1 MSSSNQPSRRATR
14 TGHSRPMTS
23 GTSGIH
29 PDPFD
34 RDRLGR
40 MGAGQRREPSVN
52 SQLARR
58 LAGFRGTSNATLKA
72 RQAARRASQGSAL
85 DHMQRVVVK
94 VHVSRHR
101 PGKVHGSALRHVSYI
116 GRESASL
123 DGKHGVFYDATQE
136 GLEARKIVRDWEHD
150 RHHFRL
156 IVSAENAG
164 DLPELKLYIRR
175 VMAGVERD
183 LGTPLQWLAVD
194 HYNTD
199 NPHTHVLLRGL
210 KQDQTDLVMPR
221 KYVSYGIRFQA
232 EKVATEML
240 GPRSADDIRREHDNQ
255 IKAERFTALDRMI
268 ERSIEVGEAGQT
280 GRIDFHPDKPIG
292 FAIDDRKRVL
302 GRLQFLQTMDLAKKG
317 RGTWWI
323 LDPEFG
329 SKLRDLGRR
338 NDLIKT
344 LYASLG
350 TQAGFV
356 ERMNAREVSAQ
367 PILGELVT
375 KGSVDEISDRKF
387 VVVRDTAGKL
397 YYGQVPADE
406 NFRRAQSGTVVELGA
421 QTQRQKILLGEIAAV
436 AKGRGGVYTA
446 ADHATYLSQQ
456 RPELTSDQ
464 AAARVRSAAA
474 KLAFVAG
481 HSGSGVTQVAEGKFQ
496 IDAPAF
502 ERFASAR
509 RSQTDMRIVSAHG
522 LNQQV
527 EAQAFTWLDRQLL
540 QSKETGQTAVAHW
553 HGEFATALERRRK
566 WLVAQGLAE
575 FTGPDRSAIA
585 FKAGAVAHLRSA
597 EFRQLQ
603 TSVAREFKRPA
614 ARLPRETTITGQYL
628 GLRESHAGPVAL
640 ISAPQRLY
648 VTRWTRQ
655 FSAVQPGNAV
665 TVRLDRCGKLT
676 LQTASQGLVE
686 SKLFNQARQ
695 LELNRELDQE
705 LER

>member
-1 MSSSNQPSRRATR
+1 MSPSNRHHRTQFGNAYSRSPA
-14 TGHSRPMTS
+14 S
-23 GTSGIH
+23 GMR
-29 PDPFD
+29 PDPYD

-40 MGAGQRREPSVN
+40 MGGGHDHEPSVN

-58 LAGFRGTSNATLKA
+58 LAGFKGPSSATLKA
-72 RQAARRASQGSAL
+72 RQAARRSGHGARLA
-85 DHMQRVVVK
+85 HMQRVVVK

-101 PGKVHGSALRHVSYI
+101 PGKVHGSVLRHVSYV

-136 GLEARKIVRDWEHD
+136 GLNARQIVKDWEQD

-156 IVSAENAG
+156 IVSAENAD
-164 DLPELKLYIRR
+164 DLPELKQYIRR
-175 VMAGVERD
+175 VMAGVQRD
-183 LGTPLQWLAVD
+183 LETPLQWLAVD

-199 NPHTHVLLRGL
+199 NPHTHVLLRGR

-221 KYVSYGIRFQA
+221 KYVSYGLRFQA

-280 GRIDFHPDKPIG
+280 GRIDLHPDKRIG
-292 FAIDDRKRVL
+292 FAVDDRKRVL

-329 SKLRDLGRR
+329 SKLRDLGQR

-356 ERMNAREVSAQ
+356 ERMNAREISAQ
-367 PILGELVT
+367 PIVGELVS

-387 VVVRDTAGKL
+387 VVVRDSAGKL
-397 YYGQVPADE
+397 YYGQVPGDE
-406 NFRRAQSGTVVELGA
+406 NFRRAQSGAVVELGA
-421 QTQRQKILLGEIAAV
+421 QAQRQRTVFREIAAV
-436 AKGRGGVYTA
+436 AQGHNGVYTA
-446 ADHATYLSQQ
+446 ADHATFISQQ
-456 RPELTSDQ
+456 SLELTPDQ

-481 HSGSGVTQVAEGKFQ
+481 HNGSGVTTVGDAAEGKFQ
-496 IDAPAF
+496 INAPVF

-509 RSQTDMRIVSAHG
+509 RSQTDMRILSTHS
-522 LNQQV
+522 LKQQA
-527 EAQAFTWLDRQLL
+527 EARAFTWLDRQLL
-540 QSKETGQTAVAHW
+540 QTGQAASAAW
-553 HGEFATALERRRK
+553 QGEFATALNRRRQ
-566 WLVAQGLAE
+566 WLVSQGLAD
-575 FTGPDRSAIA
+575 FTSPDRGAIA
-585 FKAGAVAHLRSA
+585 FKTGAVAHLRSA
-597 EFRQLQ
+597 EFRQVQAAL
-603 TSVAREFKRPA
+603 TSEFKRPA
-614 ARLPRETTITGQYL
+614 TRLPRETTVTGQYI

-640 ISAPQRLY
+640 IATPQRVY

-655 FSAVQPGNAV
+655 FSMIRQGSSV
-665 TVRLDRCGKLT
+665 TVQLDRSGKLA
-676 LQTASQGLVE
+676 LQTASQGLAAPN
-686 SKLFNQARQ
+686 LFNQARQ
-695 LELNRELDQE
+695 READQE
-705 LER
+705 LEL

>member
-1 MSSSNQPSRRATR
+1 MSPSNRPSRRATR
-14 TGHSRPMTS
+14 SGQSRSMTS
-23 GTSGIH
+23 GTSGLH
-29 PDPFD
+29 PDPYDYD
-34 RDRLGR
+34 RHGR
-40 MGAGQRREPSVN
+40 MRGGHDDEPSVN

-58 LAGFRGTSNATLKA
+58 LAGFRGTSSATLKA
-72 RQAARRASQGSAL
+72 RQAARRSGQGTRLA
-85 DHMQRVVVK
+85 HMQRVVVK

-123 DGKHGVFYDATQE
+123 DGEHGVFYDAAHE
-136 GLEARKIVRDWEHD
+136 GLNARQIVKGWEQD

-156 IVSAENAG
+156 IVSAENAD

-175 VMAGVERD
+175 MMAGVQRD

-199 NPHTHVLLRGL
+199 NPHTHVLVRGL

-221 KYVSYGIRFQA
+221 KYISYGLRFQA

-268 ERSIEVGEAGQT
+268 ERSLEAGEAGQA
-280 GRIDFHPDKPIG
+280 GRIDLHPDKPIG
-292 FAIDDRKRVL
+292 FAVDDRKRVL

-387 VVVRDTAGKL
+387 VVVRDSAGKL

-406 NFRRAQSGTVVELGA
+406 NFRRAQSGAVVELGEMA
-421 QTQRQKILLGEIAAV
+421 HRQRTVFGEIAAV
-436 AKGRGGVYTA
+436 AQGHGGIYTA
-446 ADHATYLSQQ
+446 ADHATFLSQQ
-456 RPELTSDQ
+456 HPELTPDQ

-474 KLAFVAG
+474 KMAFVAG
-481 HSGSGVTQVAEGKFQ
+481 YNRSGVTQLAEGKFQ
-496 IDAPAF
+496 IDAPVF
-502 ERFASAR
+502 ERFASAKR
-509 RSQTDMRIVSAHG
+509 GQTDLRILSAHS
-522 LNQQV
+522 LKQQA
-527 EAQAFTWLDRQLL
+527 EARALTWFDRQLL
-540 QSKETGQTAVAHW
+540 QPNGTGQTAPANW
-553 HGEFATALERRRK
+553 QGEFATAFERRRQ
-566 WLVAQGLAE
+566 WLVSQGLAE
-575 FTGPDRSAIA
+575 FTGPDRSAIT

-603 TSVAREFKRPA
+603 ASFASEFKRPA
-614 ARLPRETTITGQYL
+614 IRLPRETIITGQYL

-640 ISAPQRLY
+640 IATPQRLY
-648 VTRWTRQ
+648 VTRWTHRFSTIRQ
-655 FSAVQPGNAV
+655 GSGI
-665 TVRLDRCGKLT
+665 TVRLERSGKLA
-676 LQTASQGLVE
+676 LQTASQGLAAPN
-686 SKLFNQARQ
+686 LFNQARQ
-695 LELNRELDQE
+695 LEADQE
-705 LER
+705 LEL

>member
-1 MSSSNQPSRRATR
+1 MDPSNRPSRRTTR
-14 TGHSRPMTS
+14 RGHSRAL
-23 GTSGIH
+23 TSGIR
-29 PDPFD
+29 PDPYD
-34 RDRLGR
+34 YARLGR
-40 MGAGQRREPSVN
+40 MGGGHDEEPSVN

-58 LAGFRGTSNATLKA
+58 LAGFRGTSSATLKA
-72 RQAARRASQGSAL
+72 RQAARRSGQGTGL

-116 GRESASL
+116 GRESASQ
-123 DGKHGVFYDATQE
+123 DGQHGVFYDAMQE
-136 GLEARKIVRDWEHD
+136 GLNARQIVKAWEQD

-156 IVSAENAG
+156 IVSAENAA

-175 VMAGVERD
+175 VMARVERD

-199 NPHTHVLLRGL
+199 NPHTHVLFRGL

-255 IKAERFTALDRMI
+255 INAERFTALDRMI
-268 ERSIEVGEAGQT
+268 ERSIEVGEAGQA
-280 GRIDFHPDKPIG
+280 GRIDLHPDKPIG
-292 FAIDDRKRVL
+292 FAVDDRNRVL

-329 SKLRDLGRR
+329 SKLRDLGQR

-350 TQAGFV
+350 TQAGNV

-367 PILGELVT
+367 PILGELVA

-387 VVVRDTAGKL
+387 VVVRDSAGKL

-406 NFRRAQSGTVVELGA
+406 NFRRAQSGAVVELGEMA
-421 QTQRQKILLGEIAAV
+421 HRQRILLGEIAAITQ
-436 AKGRGGVYTA
+436 GHNGVYTA

-456 RPELTSDQ
+456 HPDLTPDQ

-481 HSGSGVTQVAEGKFQ
+481 YNGSGVTRTADGKVQ
-496 IDAPAF
+496 IDASAF
-502 ERFASAR
+502 ERFTSAR

-540 QSKETGQTAVAHW
+540 QPSGTGQTAVAHW
-553 HGEFATALERRRK
+553 HGEFATALERRRQ
-566 WLVAQGLAE
+566 WLVAQGFAE
-575 FTGPDRSAIA
+575 FPGPDRNAVT
-585 FKAGAVAHLRSA
+585 FKAGAMAHLHSA

-603 TSVAREFKRPA
+603 GSVAREFKRPA
-614 ARLPRETTITGQYL
+614 ARLPRETTITGQYA
-628 GLRESHAGPVAL
+628 GLRELHTGPVAL
-640 ISAPQRLY
+640 IATPQRLY

-665 TVRLDRCGKLT
+665 TARLDRTGKLA
-676 LQTASQGLVE
+676 LQTASQALAAPN
-686 SKLFNQARQ
+686 LFNQARQ
-695 LELNRELDQE
+695 LELNKELDQE
-705 LER
+705 LEL